1 MSDKNRVVWSE
12 GLFLRPQHFQQQDRY
27 LESFVEGRT
36 SRLRSNPWGF
46 TELDLDRDLLAIGKV
61 AVRRARGVFPDGTPF
76 AVPDD
81 DAAPASLDISM
92 QVRDQIVYLALPLR
106 QAGSTLVDRSAGS
119 PGVSRYRAR
128 LTEARD
134 ISSDAGTSAELDTAN
149 LNLRLV
155 LQSES
160 DQDIARIPLAHVT
173 ECRADKQ
180 VVLDDRFIPT
190 VLTAGAATRLT
201 TFLSEIQ
208 GLAYQLAEALATRAV
223 ASSGGGTAEIVEY
236 LMLQALNRYDPLIT
250 HLAATGTCH
259 PEDLYQLILQVAG
272 ELSTFAAKSRRP
284 PKFPA
289 YQHDALRQ
297 SFEPAM
303 TALRACFAFSPG
315 GSVVAIP
322 LVLKKF
328 GIRVGVVA
336 DKTLFDTAVF
346 VIAVRA
352 DVATDELRRNF
363 LSQCTIAPV
372 EVIGERVN
380 NHMGGVG
387 LRSMPVAPR
396 QLHNIA
402 GSHYFEMERGSEL
415 WRNLKT
421 SGGIAIHLAGEFPG
435 LVLECWAIRG

>member
-46 TELDLDRDLLAIGKV
+46 SELDLDSDLLAIGKL

-81 DAAPASLDISM
+81 DAAPPSLDIGM

-106 QAGSTLVDRSAGS
+106 QAGATLVERGGGS

-128 LTEARD
+128 ASEARD
-134 ISSDAGTSAELDTAN
+134 VSSDAGASAELDTAA

-160 DQDIARIPLAHVT
+160 DQDFARIPLAHVS

-180 VVLDDRFIPT
+180 VVLEDRFIPT
-190 VLTAGAATRLT
+190 VLTAGAAPRLT

-208 GLAYQLAEALATRAV
+208 GLAYQMAEALATRAV
-223 ASSGGGTAEIVEY
+223 ASGGGGTAEIVEY
-236 LMLQALNRYDPLIT
+236 LMLQAINRYEPWVT

-259 PEDLYQLILQVAG
+259 PEDLYQFILQVAG
-272 ELSTFAAKSRRP
+272 ELSTFATKSRRP
-284 PKFPA
+284 PKFPT

-303 TALRACFAFSPG
+303 AALRACFAFNPG
-315 GSVVAIP
+315 GAVVSIP
-322 LVLKKF
+322 LVLKRY
-328 GIRVGVVA
+328 GIRVGTVG
-336 DKTLFDTAVF
+336 DKSLFDSAVF
-346 VIAVRA
+346 VLAVRA
-352 DVATDELRRNF
+352 DLPTDELRRSF

-380 NHMGGVG
+380 SHLGGVN